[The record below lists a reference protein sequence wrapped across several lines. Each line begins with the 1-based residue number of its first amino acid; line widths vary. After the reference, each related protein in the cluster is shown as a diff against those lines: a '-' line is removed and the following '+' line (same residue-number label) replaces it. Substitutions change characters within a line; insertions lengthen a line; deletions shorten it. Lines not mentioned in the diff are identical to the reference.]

1 MCAYSLRTTKLLT
14 ERAITVVTIHA
25 PRLGN
30 KAFIQSLEE
39 NVETIRITDPQ
50 DIMAHLPP
58 RTSGLLHMGQYTI
71 IHPLDETNNG
81 FVIDN
86 LSPTQTEDYLSQT
99 FSMNN
104 YSIESHQFAWD
115 IVLDNNIN
123 YRI

>member
-1 MCAYSLRTTKLLT
+1 LT